1 MQWLH
6 VLTVDVAGHA
16 QSAWWT
22 VWSDATV
29 MFTVDG
35 HIKTAEQRTIVQQY
49 DDWYTDCWWVGCYIW
64 YSEEWPGWAVAP
76 PSTLLA
82 VPKVTAYPSVA
93 SVPTSYY
100 LMWHYNQL
108 PLNSRGLRMYVCM
121 CVGFILWRAR
131 RVLENRQNMDD
142 DRMGQLEISLKE
154 AQDNATEADK
164 KYEEVSLTAKFNL
177 YSTIFGVCRW
187 LQHWVS
193 QAHFCNI
200 FFHFFPD
207 HFQHMHQERALL
219 CVH

>member
-1 MQWLH
+1 M
-6 VLTVDVAGHA
+6 TFNNEIIFTA
-16 QSAWWT
+16 
-22 VWSDATV
+22 V
-29 MFTVDG
+29 MYLPVKQIGNLDSSISQLLFF
-35 HIKTAEQRTIVQQY
+35 
-49 DDWYTDCWWVGCYIW
+49 WC
-64 YSEEWPGWAVAP
+64 
-76 PSTLLA
+76 TL
-82 VPKVTAYPSVA
+82 AYPSVA